1 MDKSTVKTAD
11 ILDYVIMLV
20 NAYAVTHGL
29 TDAQAFKYMWR
40 YGAIQEIMN
49 AYDAAHTLPFDD
61 VCETVSRICQSRGGL
76 LP

>member
-1 MDKSTVKTAD
+1 MEKSTVKIAD
-11 ILDYVIMLV
+11 VLDYAIMLV
-20 NAYAVTHGL
+20 NEYAAAHGL
-29 TDAQAFKYMWR
+29 TDAQAFKYRWR
-40 YGAIQEIMN
+40 YGAFQEIMD